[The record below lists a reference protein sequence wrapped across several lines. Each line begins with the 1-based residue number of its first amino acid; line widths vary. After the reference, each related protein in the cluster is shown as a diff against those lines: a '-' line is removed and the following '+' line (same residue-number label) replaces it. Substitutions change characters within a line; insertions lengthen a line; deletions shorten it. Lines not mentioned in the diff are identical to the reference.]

1 VRSTLYAVWPT
12 LFKEIMDARNFTFMF
27 YGFTAAWLIVLIYVI
42 SLARRGA
49 RLKRELENVKHL
61 VHSSDASAEKQ
72 RTEDRV
78 R

>member
-1 VRSTLYAVWPT
+1 
-12 LFKEIMDARNFTFMF
+12 MF

-49 RLKRELENVKHL
+49 RLKREVESVKHL
-61 VHSSDASAEKQ
+61 VGTSESERDRAVEP
-72 RTEDRV
+72 RV

>member
-1 VRSTLYAVWPT
+1 
-12 LFKEIMDARNFTFMF
+12 MDARNFTFMF

-42 SLARRGA
+42 SLARRGS

-61 VHSSDASAEKQ
+61 VGANENERDRAVEP
-72 RTEDRV
+72 RV

>member
-1 VRSTLYAVWPT
+1 
-12 LFKEIMDARNFTFMF
+12 MDARNFTFMF
-27 YGFTAAWLIVLIYVI
+27 YGFTAAWLIVLIYVV

-61 VHSSDASAEKQ
+61 VHANEGTREQ
-72 RTEDRV
+72 GVQERV